1 MLIETDEFKK
11 EDGTRCVV
19 RVIFTD
25 RGEWILKDIKYKE
38 KRQREW
44 RYLEYSYRDLYKY
57 RQLDTEKR
65 KEYANKIFTDFVG
78 EERILWAYQNAWEK
92 IKPKQIEESDDI

>member
-1 MLIETDEFKK
+1 MIIETDEFKK

-19 RVIFTD
+19 RVMLTD

-44 RYLEYSYRDLYKY
+44 RYLEDSCRDLYEY
-57 RQLDTEKR
+57 RQLDM
-65 KEYANKIFTDFVG
+65 KERREYVNKVFADFIG
-78 EERILWAYQNAWEK
+78 KERVLWAYQNAWEK
-92 IKPKQIEESDDI
+92 IRPKQIEG